1 MGELNETQRYLIDE
15 HIEEYQEG
23 LIPRRELLRRVTL
36 ISGSAALG
44 AVIVAACGPAPART
58 SPTPTAAAVAT
69 PTLAP
74 TVGPF
79 ATPPAQVT
87 TDGVTVKPDDPRIT
101 VSKPDLKGPDG
112 ASLMAYMARPAG
124 SARVPGVIVIQE
136 NRGQTPHIQ
145 DVVRR
150 AATAGFAAINIDLL
164 ARAGGYE
171 KLTDQVAYNAELGK
185 LTLAGKLADH
195 SATLAYLKAQST
207 GAIGAVGFCFG
218 GGEVWNLVA
227 AGADLKA
234 AVPYYGPQPLQ
245 LRGHR
250 EDEDRGV
257 RGLRR
262 AGHPH
267 HRDRAAD
274 GSRAQEVRLSRSDH
288 HVSRREPRVPQRHR
302 YALRR
307 GAGDEGLGRDDRVAP
322 KVSRVTLLR
331 QGRGAA
337 TSSPASRAAPRDP
350 RRSHSI
356 SPGR

>member
-150 AATAGFAAINIDLL
+150 AATAGFAAINIDLV

-234 AVPYYGPQPLQ
+234 AVPYYGPQPSNFADIARTKTAVFAVYAEQDARITGTAPQMEAELKKSGSPVQ
-245 LRGHR
+245 IITYPGVNHAFHNDTGTRYDAAQATKAWVATIEWLRKY
-250 EDEDRGV
+250 
-257 RGLRR
+257 L
-262 AGHPH
+262 A
-267 HRDRAAD
+267 
-274 GSRAQEVRLSRSDH
+274 
-288 HVSRREPRVPQRHR
+288 
-302 YALRR
+302 
-307 GAGDEGLGRDDRVAP
+307 
-322 KVSRVTLLR
+322 
-331 QGRGAA
+331 
-337 TSSPASRAAPRDP
+337 
-350 RRSHSI
+350 
-356 SPGR
+356 

>member
-44 AVIVAACGPAPART
+44 AAIVAACGPAPART

-101 VSKPDLKGPDG
+101 VSKPDVKGPDG

-136 NRGQTPHIQ
+136 NRGQTPHMQ

-150 AATAGFAAINIDLL
+150 VATAGFAAINIDLV

-207 GAIGAVGFCFG
+207 GAIGVVGFCFG

-234 AVPYYGPQPLQ
+234 AVPYYGPQPSNFADIARTKAAVFAVYAEQDTRITGTAPQMEAELKKSGAPVQ
-245 LRGHR
+245 IITYPGVNHAFHNDTGTRYDAAQATKAWVATIEWLRKY
-250 EDEDRGV
+250 
-257 RGLRR
+257 L
-262 AGHPH
+262 A
-267 HRDRAAD
+267 
-274 GSRAQEVRLSRSDH
+274 
-288 HVSRREPRVPQRHR
+288 
-302 YALRR
+302 
-307 GAGDEGLGRDDRVAP
+307 
-322 KVSRVTLLR
+322 
-331 QGRGAA
+331 
-337 TSSPASRAAPRDP
+337 
-350 RRSHSI
+350 
-356 SPGR
+356 